1 MINVRCLNCAKII
14 IETFVLVSFITGKVK
29 MMGNLNIK
37 QKRFADYYIKTG
49 NATESY
55 IRAGYEAEGN
65 AAEVNASRLL
75 RNAKVLE
82 YIKERNEQLDVAF
95 VADITE
101 TKRFWTEIMRDADA
115 DLKDRLKASEYIA
128 KTNGAFI
135 EKKELQGSFNNKIE
149 FRFVDPTIE

>member
-1 MINVRCLNCAKII
+1 METLN
-14 IETFVLVSFITGKVK
+14 L
-29 MMGNLNIK
+29 K
-37 QKRFADYYIKTG
+37 QRRFADYYIETG
-49 NATESY
+49 NATASY
-55 IRAGYEAEGN
+55 LRAGYVAEGN

-75 RNAKVLE
+75 RNAKVLK
-82 YIKERNEQLDVAF
+82 YIRERNAELDVEF
-95 VADITE
+95 IADITE

-149 FRFVDPTIE
+149 FRFVDPTAEDMQ

>member
-1 MINVRCLNCAKII
+1 MA
-14 IETFVLVSFITGKVK
+14 E
-29 MMGNLNIK
+29 LNIK
-37 QKRFADYYIKTG
+37 QKRFADFYIETG

-55 IRAGYEAEGN
+55 LRAGYHAEGN

-82 YIKERNEQLDVAF
+82 YIKERNEQLDVEF
-95 VADITE
+95 IADITE
-101 TKRFWTEIMRDADA
+101 TKRFWTEIMRDEDA

-135 EKKELQGSFNNKIE
+135 DKKELQGGFNGKIT
-149 FRFVDPTIE
+149 FGFIDPALEEN